1 MDDIDDNDYITAED
15 MEQHYEDMCGGDLT
29 FMKGECIFVIGGSFW
44 IGLNSS
50 SDISIW
56 KTLWLVNLIPLLG
69 LRFLAKLALQAS
81 RVLECLDIGEVY

>member
-1 MDDIDDNDYITAED
+1 MCLCEFSDVSDRWGHIACAVCCMDDIDDNDYITAED

-50 SDISIW
+50 SDISI
-56 KTLWLVNLIPLLG
+56 
-69 LRFLAKLALQAS
+69 
-81 RVLECLDIGEVY
+81 